1 MIVPLMNKYVADL
14 DSTVGKDG
22 IFSTDYVKR
31 VKTASKLI
39 LSGISSATGVKAC
52 EGSLRSMNLNKSSIT
67 KAQLCSW
74 LETTV
79 YLLGSCSLPLLDFA
93 TIDLEE
99 LDFLKAT

>member
-22 IFSTDYVKR
+22 IFSTDYVKQ

-39 LSGISSATGVKAC
+39 LSDISSATGVKAC

-67 KAQLCSW
+67 INESSVMFLAGNHGLLVGIVQLTPFGLCNH
-74 LETTV
+74 
-79 YLLGSCSLPLLDFA
+79 
-93 TIDLEE
+93 
-99 LDFLKAT
+99 